1 MYSKYLSAFFAVFI
15 FASTAIQAQTQN
27 TAAVSREERFTK
39 LEPKMI
45 YPLIKGSKMTGVIP
59 IENISNKPDTDKE
72 LKLIFD
78 FTQGTF
84 NNAQGTHVNE
94 GLEEVG
100 RIMNLHIAAGY
111 KKENLKTIIIFHSA
125 SLLSILNNEYYQK
138 AYGKPNPNNDL
149 FSQFQKAGTGLIVC
163 GQSLQFR
170 ELSHTELLPS
180 IQIAFSA
187 KTTLS
192 KYQDKGYIVFTID
205 EK

>member
-1 MYSKYLSAFFAVFI
+1 MYSKFFSALFAVLI
-15 FASTAIQAQTQN
+15 FFSTAMNAQTQN
-27 TAAVSREERFTK
+27 TAVVSREERFTK
-39 LEPKMI
+39 LAPKMI

-111 KKENLKTIIIFHSA
+111 KKENLKTMIVFHSA
-125 SLLSILNNEYYQK
+125 ALLSILNNEYYQK
-138 AYGKPNPNNDL
+138 VYGKPNPNNDL
-149 FSQFQKAGTGLIVC
+149 LSQFQKAGTGLVVC
-163 GQSLQFR
+163 GQSMQFR
-170 ELSHTELLPS
+170 EMEKKELLPA

-192 KYQDKGYIVFTID
+192 KYQKEGYIVFTID